1 MNIRQNKDINF
12 LNFISS
18 AELKTNFAVFNFD
31 LGKELEIATK
41 GKRYAVIVDEA
52 HSSQSG
58 EAASELKKILNKEG
72 IEAVVAEQIL
82 NLEDEALSED
92 AKEEMIRES
101 LKVFLE
107 KKLREIKTEMYE
119 IRVKYK
125 VSSVEEF
132 EELYRRGQ
140 IEEKDTWQELQR
152 LDHLEFKK
160 DEIEGILRSL

>member
-1 MNIRQNKDINF
+1 MGIVEPREEVISEAQDLLFRVSVKTLDSIHLASAIILKQIIETSYPFVTSDKQLAVAAEKLNI
-12 LNFISS
+12 S
-18 AELKTNFAVFNFD
+18 
-31 LGKELEIATK
+31 
-41 GKRYAVIVDEA
+41 
-52 HSSQSG
+52 
-58 EAASELKKILNKEG
+58 
-72 IEAVVAEQIL
+72 
-82 NLEDEALSED
+82 
-92 AKEEMIRES
+92 KEEMIRES